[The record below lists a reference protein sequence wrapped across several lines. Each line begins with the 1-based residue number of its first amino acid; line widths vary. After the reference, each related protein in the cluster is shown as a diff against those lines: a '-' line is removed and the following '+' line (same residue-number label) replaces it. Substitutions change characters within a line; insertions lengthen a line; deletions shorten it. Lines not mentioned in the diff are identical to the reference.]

1 MVCCGI
7 LSRMATQPENT
18 YIYGKH
24 AVNEALDRV
33 PKAVKHLYFVSG
45 HHTSALLERAREMGI
60 AYDNC
65 DDKHL
70 PKGVDKDAVHQG
82 VLALVSPSKIMLNYK
97 HFMDDLV
104 VTDHMAIVL
113 LNELTDPHN
122 VGAVIR
128 SAAAFGVA
136 AVLIP
141 EYRQAQVTGTVVK
154 VSAGMAFA
162 LPLVQVGNVNIAL
175 RDLKEKGF
183 WVYGLTA
190 DGDTSLP
197 NEQFTKP
204 SVFVLGN
211 EGRGIREK
219 TEELCDFK
227 LSIPIAPDCESL
239 NASASAAVVLY
250 AWRSQRP
257 V

>member
-1 MVCCGI
+1 
-7 LSRMATQPENT
+7 
-18 YIYGKH
+18 
-24 AVNEALDRV
+24 
-33 PKAVKHLYFVSG
+33 
-45 HHTSALLERAREMGI
+45 
-60 AYDNC
+60 
-65 DDKHL
+65 
-70 PKGVDKDAVHQG
+70 
-82 VLALVSPSKIMLNYK
+82 
-97 HFMDDLV
+97 
-104 VTDHMAIVL
+104 
-113 LNELTDPHN
+113 
-122 VGAVIR
+122 
-128 SAAAFGVA
+128 
-136 AVLIP
+136 
-141 EYRQAQVTGTVVK
+141 
-154 VSAGMAFA
+154 MAFA

>member
-1 MVCCGI
+1 
-7 LSRMATQPENT
+7 MATQPENT

-45 HHTSALLERAREMGI
+45 HNTSMLLERAREMGI

-70 PKGVDKDAVHQG
+70 PKGVDTDAVHQG
-82 VLALVSPSKIMLNYK
+82 VLALVSPSKIMLSYK

-162 LPLVQVGNVNIAL
+162 LPLVQVGNVNVAL

-219 TEELCDFK
+219 TEDLCDFK

-250 AWRSQRP
+250 AWATQQ
-257 V
+257 